1 VVLNGFQTVAGL
13 FAQSIGHPLKAAL
26 MSLSRQIIFLVPAE
40 FILAHAMGVMGV
52 LWAGPV
58 ADTLAFILALVLII
72 IDLKKLGK
80 DVKVNE

>member
-1 VVLNGFQTVAGL
+1 
-13 FAQSIGHPLKAAL
+13 